1 MAWAYV
7 EVMPVTIQEAFM
19 ECSNLKL
26 SANKGDLTL
35 DMKCDVYFTN
45 PTEFQWNITR
55 IDTDAHV
62 LKTPHTK
69 DLTLEPTKTITTHTV
84 PPGGV
89 GKFELEFY
97 DVLPQS
103 GFIETGLELKDLAGA
118 KVPVQV
124 NFTVYANGRSYVKT
138 SQGILDLAYTAIQH
152 VEIEINK
159 QKVIEHFAV
168 SVSVGVTAGA
178 VTAYILE
185 CTETG
190 AAIGSAVPGG
200 GTLVGATVGFIFGV
214 VTYKILGLP

>member
-1 MAWAYV
+1 MGV
-7 EVMPVTIQEAFM
+7 RGVRPVKVHKAFM
-19 ECSNLKL
+19 ECNNLEL

-35 DMKCDVYFTN
+35 GMSCDVYFTN
-45 PTEFQWNITR
+45 PTNVQWNITR

-62 LKTPHTK
+62 LKTPRTK
-69 DLTLEPTKTITTHTV
+69 DLTIESTKTIVTHTV
-84 PPGGV
+84 PPGGL
-89 GKFELEFY
+89 GEFELEFH

-124 NFTVYANGRSYVKT
+124 NFTVYSNGHSYVKT
-138 SQGILDLAYTAIQH
+138 SQGILDLTYTATQY
-152 VEIEINK
+152 VKIEINK

-200 GTLVGATVGFIFGV
+200 GTLVGAVVGFIFGV